1 MLNDETPVSA
11 CMFFFGLTTLLQ
23 GFAQGFGGLVAC
35 RIFLGMFHINRN
47 RQADSLILIFFPFL
61 ARRLRERNVPW
72 LLLSPRNVS

>member
-47 RQADSLILIFFPFL
+47 RQARPLILTFSHSLLGVFESGMFPGCFYLL
-61 ARRLRERNVPW
+61 AM
-72 LLLSPRNVS
+72 